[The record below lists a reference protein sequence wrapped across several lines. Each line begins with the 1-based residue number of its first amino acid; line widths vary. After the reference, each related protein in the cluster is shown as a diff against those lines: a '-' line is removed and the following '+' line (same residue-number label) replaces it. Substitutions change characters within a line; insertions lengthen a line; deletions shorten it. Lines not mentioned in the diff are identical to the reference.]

1 MLSATQQ
8 KRFLTR
14 CLQSKSRFFFTS
26 LLALSLS
33 LVGCSTQ
40 RIPVVKLPYIDFS
53 KAGCKPEYPR
63 AALRY
68 EQQGTVNL
76 VVQVDVDGSISGVDI
91 EKSSNFPLLDNA
103 IRHRLLAG
111 ECRGEPGTV
120 DGRVQILK
128 RKVQYV
134 WKLD

>member
-1 MLSATQQ
+1 MS
-8 KRFLTR
+8 FVF
-14 CLQSKSRFFFTS
+14 SV
-26 LLALSLS
+26 LLAFSLS
-33 LVGCSTQ
+33 LVGCATQ
-40 RIPVVKLPYIDFS
+40 RMPVVKLPYIDFS

-63 AALRY
+63 AALRD

-91 EKSSNFPLLDNA
+91 EKSSSFPLLDNA
-103 IRHRLLAG
+103 IRDRLLAG
-111 ECRGEPGTV
+111 ECKGEPGTV